1 MVAVAIAVPFGQ
13 FLPGTTFVHRLDAR
27 TKLAT
32 VAALTVALFASDFWA
47 GLLVCAAIVVAGYAI
62 SRLSWRLALRGLR
75 PILVLLVFTL
85 VANAVGRVDAGV
97 PNLAGWGFDPQGLL
111 RGLYFAFRIVLLI
124 AATSLVTYTTSS
136 VALTDGLVSLMRPL
150 ARVRLPIEDI
160 AMMFSIAMRFIPTT
174 AEEAEKIVVAQ
185 TARGA
190 RFDVGGPIRR
200 AKAWIPVMVPLFV
213 NLFRRADELAV
224 AMESRCYTGEGR
236 TRLRQSTMGPVDFG
250 VVVGAALVA
259 GVVSIWL

>member
-1 MVAVAIAVPFGQ
+1 MAIAVPFGQ
-13 FLPGTTFVHRLDAR
+13 YLPGTTVVHRLDAR

-32 VAALTVALFASDFWA
+32 VAALTVALFSSDFWA
-47 GLLVCAAIVVAGYAI
+47 GLLACAVVVVTGYAV
-62 SRLSWRLALRGLR
+62 SRLSWRLAIRGLR
-75 PILVLLVFTL
+75 PILFLLVFTL
-85 VANAVGRVDAGV
+85 IANAVGRVDAGV

-124 AATSLVTYTTSS
+124 AATSLVTYTTSP

-150 ARVRLPIEDI
+150 ASVRLPIEDI

-190 RFDVGGPIRR
+190 KFDVGGPVRR

-213 NLFRRADELAV
+213 NLFRRADDLAI

-236 TRLRQSTMGPVDFG
+236 TRLRESRMGPIDFG
-250 VVVGAALVA
+250 VMAAAVLMAALVA
-259 GVVSIWL
+259 IWL